1 MTRYRV
7 RFFKLL
13 VNSQGMPFKAIQR
26 EIEIVEAKTAQEA
39 EAIAER
45 EFERVRNIPDWH
57 IHADSV
63 DTEVVITSARKP
75 AA

>member
-1 MTRYRV
+1 M
-7 RFFKLL
+7 
-13 VNSQGMPFKAIQR
+13 R
-26 EIEIVEAKTAQEA
+26 EIEIVEAKTALQA

-63 DTEVVITSARKP
+63 ETEVVITSARKP

>member
-7 RFFKLL
+7 RLFKLL
-13 VNSQGMPFKAIQR
+13 VNSQGMQFKTIQR
-26 EIEIVEAKTAQEA
+26 EMEIAEAKTALEA

-45 EFERVRNIPDWH
+45 EFERVRDIPDWH

-63 DTEVVITSARKP
+63 ESEVVVTPARKS